1 MNYNEFT
8 SYLAEQILAIRT
20 YENSRAFSRKYA
32 SYSEAASKAVLE
44 CRAFFDRFTLDE
56 GPHNDYNPN
65 SNASVE
71 AYRAAMYEQIAA
83 AIGKRAGAAG
93 VMHNMD
99 FLNSVLT
106 ERLMYGQTVS
116 DQRFARVA
124 SEYAAHIVFERTCA
138 ECGAKYDVAV
148 KAQTYRMV
156 SNHPATCR
164 AVRAAPVQAAKPE
177 VKAKPDVVVQAKTEV
192 RVKAQGGEVEP
203 MMIRLMRW
211 EARQKNIKGPVIP
224 QEMLDPTQKPAFNS
238 TEYRASAKAALR
250 LYAEFLKFYEE
261 DPSPKSKPE
270 NNQRELERMYNVVIR
285 TVFNFDPNAN
295 KKQ

>member
-20 YENSRAFSRKYA
+20 HENSRAFTRKYA

-71 AYRAAMYEQIAA
+71 AYRAAMYEQIAV

-106 ERLMYGQTVS
+106 ERLRYGETVS

-164 AVRAAPVQAAKPE
+164 AVRAAPVQAAKPVVNAKPE
-177 VKAKPDVVVQAKTEV
+177 VKAEVDVEELLMV
-192 RVKAQGGEVEP
+192 
-203 MMIRLMRW
+203 RLMRW

-224 QEMLDPTQKPAFNS
+224 QDMLDPAQKPAYNS
-238 TEYRASAKAALR
+238 PEYRANAKAALR
-250 LYAEFLKFYEE
+250 LYADFLRFYEE
-261 DPSPKSKPE
+261 DPSPKSQPE
-270 NNQRELERMYNVVIR
+270 NNQRQIERMYNVVIR

>member
-20 YENSRAFSRKYA
+20 YENSRAFTRKYA

-106 ERLMYGQTVS
+106 ERLRYGETVS

-156 SNHPATCR
+156 SNHPATAGLFERHLCR
-164 AVRAAPVQAAKPE
+164 Q
-177 VKAKPDVVVQAKTEV
+177 
-192 RVKAQGGEVEP
+192 
-203 MMIRLMRW
+203 L
-211 EARQKNIKGPVIP
+211 
-224 QEMLDPTQKPAFNS
+224 S
-238 TEYRASAKAALR
+238 LR
-250 LYAEFLKFYEE
+250 LR
-261 DPSPKSKPE
+261 PSLMLWFRQSP
-270 NNQRELERMYNVVIR
+270 R
-285 TVFNFDPNAN
+285 
-295 KKQ
+295 

>member
-93 VMHNMD
+93 MMHNMD

-106 ERLMYGQTVS
+106 ERLRYGETAS

-164 AVRAAPVQAAKPE
+164 AVRAAPVQAAKPVVNAKPE
-177 VKAKPDVVVQAKTEV
+177 VKAEGDVKELLMV
-192 RVKAQGGEVEP
+192 
-203 MMIRLMRW
+203 RLMRW

-224 QEMLDPTQKPAFNS
+224 QEMLKPTQKPAYNS
-238 TEYRASAKAALR
+238 PEYRANAKAALR
-250 LYAEFLKFYEE
+250 LYADFLKFYEE
-261 DPSPKSKPE
+261 DPSPKSQPE
-270 NNQRELERMYNVVIR
+270 NNQRQVERMYNVVIR

>member
-20 YENSRAFSRKYA
+20 HENSRAFTRKYA

-106 ERLMYGQTVS
+106 ERLRYGETVS

-164 AVRAAPVQAAKPE
+164 AVRAAPVQAAKPVVNAKPE
-177 VKAKPDVVVQAKTEV
+177 VKAEVDVEELLMV
-192 RVKAQGGEVEP
+192 
-203 MMIRLMRW
+203 RLMRW

-224 QEMLDPTQKPAFNS
+224 QDMLDPAQKPAYNS
-238 TEYRASAKAALR
+238 PEYRANAKAALR
-250 LYAEFLKFYEE
+250 LYADFLRFYEE
-261 DPSPKSKPE
+261 DPSPKSQPE
-270 NNQRELERMYNVVIR
+270 NNQRQIERMYNVVIR